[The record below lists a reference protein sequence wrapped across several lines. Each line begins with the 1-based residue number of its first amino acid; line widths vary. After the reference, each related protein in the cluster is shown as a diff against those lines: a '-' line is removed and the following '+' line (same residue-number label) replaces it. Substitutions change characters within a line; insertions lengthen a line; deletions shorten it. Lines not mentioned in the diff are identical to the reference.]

1 MFIYSHRQFRLK
13 VSNEINIRDK
23 AGKTLGLL
31 YMLPVSFIFPGS
43 FNLVKFSCFTLTK
56 VNVLLSVLSYVY
68 IHVSLMSQTY
78 RTYLVIEKYNY
89 L

>member
-43 FNLVKFSCFTLTK
+43 FNLVKFQLFHPHQGQCSFVCIVIRVYTCVF
-56 VNVLLSVLSYVY
+56 NVSN
-68 IHVSLMSQTY
+68 I
-78 RTYLVIEKYNY
+78 
-89 L
+89 